1 MARFQKGQSGNPG
14 GRPPGSVNKSLRLLR
29 DAAEAILP
37 SLIERAKDGDLEV
50 QKLILDRGIPR
61 LRAVSMP
68 EALALPDGTLT
79 DQAKALVALIAEG
92 NLSTTVAAEIAG
104 IITASARVEEVDQ
117 LRDELKAL
125 RALLEGRR
133 ERN

>member
-117 LRDELKAL
+117 LRDELKTL

-133 ERN
+133 ERH

>member
-37 SLIERAKDGDLEV
+37 DLIKRAKSGDMEA

-68 EALALPDGTLT
+68 EAMALPDGTLT
-79 DQAKALVALIAEG
+79 DQAKALVAQVAAG

-133 ERN
+133 ERH

>member
-1 MARFQKGQSGNPG
+1 MAFKKGESGNPA
-14 GRPPGSVNKSLRLLR
+14 GRPRGSVNKNLQVLR

-37 SLIERAKDGDLEV
+37 DLIERAKSGDLEA

-68 EALALPDGTLT
+68 EALPLPGGTLT
-79 DQAKALVALIAEG
+79 NQAKALVALIAQG

-133 ERN
+133 ERH

>member
-1 MARFQKGQSGNPG
+1 MAFKKGESGNPA
-14 GRPPGSVNKSLRLLR
+14 GRPRGSVNKNLQVLR

-37 SLIERAKDGDLEV
+37 DLIERAKSGDLEA

-68 EALALPDGTLT
+68 EALPLPDGTLT

-92 NLSTTVAAEIAG
+92 SLSTTVAAEIAG
-104 IITASARVEEVDQ
+104 VISASARVEEVDQ

-133 ERN
+133 ERH

>member
-1 MARFQKGQSGNPG
+1 MARFQKGESGNPS
-14 GRPPGSVNKSLRLLR
+14 GRPRGSVNKNLRMLR

-37 SLIERAKDGDLEV
+37 DLIERAKSGDLEA

-68 EALALPDGTLT
+68 EEMPLPDGTLT
-79 DQAKALVALIAEG
+79 DQAKELVAQVAAG

-104 IITASARVEEVDQ
+104 IMTASARVEEVDQ

>member
-117 LRDELKAL
+117 LRDEMKAL

-133 ERN
+133 ERH

>member
-1 MARFQKGQSGNPG
+1 MARFQKGKSGNPS
-14 GRPPGSVNKSLRLLR
+14 GRPPGSVNNSLRMLR

-37 SLIERAKDGDLEV
+37 NLIERAKDGDLEV

-79 DQAKALVALIAEG
+79 DQAKALVALIAAG
-92 NLSTTVAAEIAG
+92 DLSTTVAAEIAG

>member
-37 SLIERAKDGDLEV
+37 DLIARAKDGDMEA

-68 EALALPDGTLT
+68 EALALPGGTLT

>member
-37 SLIERAKDGDLEV
+37 SLIERAKSGDMEA

-68 EALALPDGTLT
+68 EAMALPGGTLT
-79 DQAKALVALIAEG
+79 DQAKALVALIAAG
-92 NLSTTVAAEIAG
+92 DLSTTVAAEIAG

-133 ERN
+133 ERH

>member
-1 MARFQKGQSGNPG
+1 MAFKKGESGNPA
-14 GRPPGSVNKSLRLLR
+14 GRPRGSVNKSLRLLR

-37 SLIERAKDGDLEV
+37 DLIDRAKDGDLEA

-79 DQAKALVALIAEG
+79 DQAKALVALIAAG
-92 NLSTTVAAEIAG
+92 DLSTTIAAEIAG

>member
-1 MARFQKGQSGNPG
+1 MAFKKGASGNPA
-14 GRPPGSVNKSLRLLR
+14 GRPRGSVNKNLRMLR

-37 SLIERAKDGDLEV
+37 DLIDRAKSGDMEA

-68 EALALPDGTLT
+68 EAMPLPDSPLA
-79 DQAKALVALIAEG
+79 DQAKALVALIAAG
-92 NLSTTVAAEIAG
+92 DLSTTVAAEIAG

-133 ERN
+133 ERH

>member
-1 MARFQKGQSGNPG
+1 MARFKKGESGNPA
-14 GRPPGSVNKSLRLLR
+14 GRPPGSSNRSLRILR
-29 DAAEAILP
+29 DAAEEILP
-37 SLIERAKDGDLEV
+37 DLIERAKSGDLEA

-68 EALALPDGTLT
+68 ESLALPDGTLT

-92 NLSTTVAAEIAG
+92 NLSTTVAAEVAG
-104 IITASARVEEVDQ
+104 VITASARVEEVDQ

>member
-117 LRDELKAL
+117 LRDEMKAL

>member
-104 IITASARVEEVDQ
+104 VITASARVEEIDQ

-133 ERN
+133 ERH

>member
-1 MARFQKGQSGNPG
+1 MAFKKGESGNPA
-14 GRPPGSVNKSLRLLR
+14 GRPRGSVNKNLQSLR

-37 SLIERAKDGDLEV
+37 DLVARAKDGDLEA

-92 NLSTTVAAEIAG
+92 NLSTTVAAEVAG
-104 IITASARVEEVDQ
+104 VITASARVEEVDQ
-117 LRDELKAL
+117 LRDEMKAL

-133 ERN
+133 ERH

>member
-37 SLIERAKDGDLEV
+37 DLIKQAKSGDMEA

-68 EALALPDGTLT
+68 EAMALPDGTLT
-79 DQAKALVALIAEG
+79 DQAKALVAQVAAG

-117 LRDELKAL
+117 LRDEMKAL

-133 ERN
+133 ERH

>member
-1 MARFQKGQSGNPG
+1 MAFKKGESGNPA
-14 GRPPGSVNKSLRLLR
+14 GRPRGSVNKNLQILR

-37 SLIERAKDGDLEV
+37 DLVARAKDGDMEA
-50 QKLILDRGIPR
+50 QRLILDRGIPR

>member
-1 MARFQKGQSGNPG
+1 MARFQKGKSGNPS
-14 GRPPGSVNKSLRLLR
+14 GRPPGSVNNSLRMLR

-37 SLIERAKDGDLEV
+37 NLIERAKDGDLEV

>member
-1 MARFQKGQSGNPG
+1 MARFKKGVSGNPA
-14 GRPPGSVNKSLRLLR
+14 GRPPGSSNRSLRILR
-29 DAAEAILP
+29 DAAETILP
-37 SLIERAKDGDLEV
+37 DLVERAKSGDLEA

-61 LRAVSMP
+61 LRSVSMP
-68 EALALPDGTLT
+68 ESLALPDGTLT
-79 DQAKALVALIAEG
+79 DQVRALVAQVAAG
-92 NLSTTVAAEIAG
+92 NLSTTVAAEVAG

>member
-14 GRPPGSVNKSLRLLR
+14 GRPSGSVNKSLRMLR

-37 SLIERAKDGDLEV
+37 SLIAKAKDVDLEA

-68 EALALPDGTLT
+68 EAMALPDGTLT

>member
-37 SLIERAKDGDLEV
+37 DLIERAKSGDLEA

>member
-1 MARFQKGQSGNPG
+1 MAFKKGESGNPA
-14 GRPPGSVNKSLRLLR
+14 GRPRGSVNKNLQMLR

-37 SLIERAKDGDLEV
+37 DLIERAKSGDLEA

-92 NLSTTVAAEIAG
+92 SLSTTVAAEIAG
-104 IITASARVEEVDQ
+104 VISASARVEEVDQ

-125 RALLEGRR
+125 RALLEGRH
-133 ERN
+133 ERH

>member
-14 GRPPGSVNKSLRLLR
+14 GRPPGCVNKSLQVLR

-104 IITASARVEEVDQ
+104 IITASARVEEIDQ
-117 LRDELKAL
+117 LRDEMKAL

>member
-1 MARFQKGQSGNPG
+1 MARFQKGQSGNPS
-14 GRPPGSVNKSLRLLR
+14 GRPPGSVNNSLRMLR

-37 SLIERAKDGDLEV
+37 NLIERAKDGDLEV

-125 RALLEGRR
+125 RALLEGRS
-133 ERN
+133 ERH

>member
-1 MARFQKGQSGNPG
+1 MAFKKGESGNPA
-14 GRPPGSVNKSLRLLR
+14 GRPRGSVNKNLQMLR

-37 SLIERAKDGDLEV
+37 DLIKRAKSGDLEA

-61 LRAVSMP
+61 LRSVSMP
-68 EALALPDGTLT
+68 EALPLPDGTLT
-79 DQAKALVALIAEG
+79 DQARALVALIAAG
-92 NLSTTVAAEIAG
+92 DLSTTVAAEIAG

-125 RALLEGRR
+125 RALLEGRH

>member
-1 MARFQKGQSGNPG
+1 MAFKKGESGNPA
-14 GRPPGSVNKSLRLLR
+14 GRPRGSVNKNLRLLR

-37 SLIERAKDGDLEV
+37 DLIERAKSGDLEA

-68 EALALPDGTLT
+68 EALALPGGTLT

>member
-1 MARFQKGQSGNPG
+1 MARFKKGESGNPA
-14 GRPPGSVNKSLRLLR
+14 GRPPGSSNRSLRILR

-37 SLIERAKDGDLEV
+37 DLIARAKDGDLEA

-133 ERN
+133 ERH

>member
-1 MARFQKGQSGNPG
+1 MAFKKGESGNPA
-14 GRPPGSVNKSLRLLR
+14 GRPRGSVNKNLQMLR
-29 DAAEAILP
+29 DAASAILP
-37 SLIERAKDGDLEV
+37 DLIARAKDGDLEA
-50 QKLILDRGIPR
+50 QKLILDRGTPR

-68 EALALPDGTLT
+68 EAMPLPDGTLT
-79 DQAKALVALIAEG
+79 DQARALVAQVAAG

>member
-125 RALLEGRR
+125 RALLEGRS
-133 ERN
+133 ERH

>member
-37 SLIERAKDGDLEV
+37 DLIKRAKSGDMEA

-68 EALALPDGTLT
+68 EAMALPDGTLT
-79 DQAKALVALIAEG
+79 DQAKALVAQVAAG

-117 LRDELKAL
+117 LRDEMKAL

-133 ERN
+133 ERH

>member
-1 MARFQKGQSGNPG
+1 MAFKKGESGNPA
-14 GRPPGSVNKSLRLLR
+14 GRPRGSVNKSLRLLR

-37 SLIERAKDGDLEV
+37 DLIDRAKDGDLEA

-79 DQAKALVALIAEG
+79 DQAKALVALIAAG
-92 NLSTTVAAEIAG
+92 DLSTTIAAEIAG

-133 ERN
+133 ERH

>member
-1 MARFQKGQSGNPG
+1 MAFKKGESGNPA
-14 GRPPGSVNKSLRLLR
+14 GRPRGSVNKNLQMLRA
-29 DAAEAILP
+29 AAEAILP
-37 SLIERAKDGDLEV
+37 DLIDRAKSGDLEA

-68 EALALPDGTLT
+68 EALPLPGGTLT
-79 DQAKALVALIAEG
+79 NQAKAIVALIAEG

>member
-1 MARFQKGQSGNPG
+1 MAFKKGESGNPA
-14 GRPPGSVNKSLRLLR
+14 GRPRGSVNKNLQMLRA
-29 DAAEAILP
+29 AAEAILP
-37 SLIERAKDGDLEV
+37 DLIDRAKSGDLEA

-68 EALALPDGTLT
+68 EAMALPGGTLT

-92 NLSTTVAAEIAG
+92 TLSTTVAAEIAG

>member
-117 LRDELKAL
+117 LRDELKTL

>member
-68 EALALPDGTLT
+68 EALALPEGTLT

-117 LRDELKAL
+117 LRDELKTL
-125 RALLEGRR
+125 RALLEGRS
-133 ERN
+133 ERH

>member
-37 SLIERAKDGDLEV
+37 DLIARAKDGDMEA
-50 QKLILDRGIPR
+50 QRLILDRGIPR

-133 ERN
+133 ERH